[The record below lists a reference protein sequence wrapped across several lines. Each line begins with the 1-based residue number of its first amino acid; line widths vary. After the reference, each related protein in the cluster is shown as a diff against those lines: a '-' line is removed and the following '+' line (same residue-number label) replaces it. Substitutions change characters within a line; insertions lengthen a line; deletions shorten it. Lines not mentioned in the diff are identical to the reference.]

1 MNADADAVDI
11 SLEFTPPSQNSR
23 ARATIK
29 TLNEKKKSPQ
39 KKRFF
44 SETRRPLTFW
54 HVGNVTAP

>member
-29 TLNEKKKSPQ
+29 TLNEKKKAR
-39 KKRFF
+39 KKSAFF
-44 SETRRPLTFW
+44 PRLVDHSHFGT
-54 HVGNVTAP
+54 